1 MSRGRMKITSA
12 DQLGRAMDK
21 CGVPKYMQRGLSSKA
36 LHDLVKT
43 YGIEVDITVV
53 ADWKENY
60 Q

>member
-1 MSRGRMKITSA
+1 MKITSA